1 MPDAQEKQTNF
12 ERTKELTD
20 KLEAGMKDLFQSDK
34 YKEYL
39 NSMSHFHHY
48 SSRNIMLIN
57 MQMPGATR
65 VASFKL
71 WEEQF
76 NRHVKKGE
84 HGIRI
89 FAPIMDKKPETKLM
103 EKLDPETGAPLLDAN
118 GKPVMEEMTAV
129 SNGPR
134 FKLVPVF
141 DVRQTYG
148 EPLPELVENLT
159 GNVAHYEA
167 YMDALRAISPLP
179 IVFEPMREDQ
189 DGYCRYGE
197 QIGIREGM
205 SEIQTISAVVHEI
218 AHAKLHD
225 MNLTADQTPKSKTVK
240 EVEAESVSYVVNQHF
255 GIETSPNSFGY
266 LAEYGSREMPE
277 LKASLDTIR
286 KESNTLINAIDDHFK
301 AICKERGI
309 DLTAKEPDKAQS
321 DRPAPQAERPAEP
334 RYTTETR
341 TENIAGVD
349 FEIQDV
355 IPQTAERVSPEQA
368 QAERPVE
375 QEAAKQVP
383 SGGTDE
389 IVPDPAIGQSEM
401 AIYGYNQPDMLPLLK
416 EKALELYDKD
426 VAVYLLYDDNTE
438 AMAFDRSEIENFDGI
453 FGVDRA
459 DWEKT
464 HEYVSKADH
473 YEIYQIRDGDDLRDY
488 HFASLA
494 QMEAENLAV
503 DRDNYDLAYTAPLP
517 STETLDGLYEKFNID
532 HPKDYTGRSLSV
544 SDVVVIQRDGE
555 ATAHFVD
562 NFGFAEVPAFL
573 AEKQPE
579 IAAPA
584 AEKEAPATEN
594 AAKSKET
601 QFGENVAEVEAQ
613 VKAGETINLS
623 DLMGAIRADQQK
635 PGSEPP
641 PPTPPPALKQEKPEP
656 EAVKPADVAVYK
668 QPVAYAREHGELE
681 AYRQSNNLNKDCAK
695 AIEQSIKNHNYEL
708 YRYDMKSAVKDV
720 AEKYGAERVNLVLA
734 SVIQDQSYDGRYSR
748 ANKEWAKTFEV
759 ADIPKVYLQS
769 HPVLVDGFAEKARAA
784 AMEKPSI
791 METLKANAEKSRQQS
806 QQSEP
811 KKEAQKT
818 KREEL

>member
-1 MPDAQEKQTNF
+1 MPDVQEKQSNF

-20 KLEAGMKDLFQSDK
+20 KLEAGMKDLLQSDK

-89 FAPIMDKKPETKLM
+89 FAPIAEKKPETKLM
-103 EKLDPETGAPLLDAN
+103 EKLDPETGAPLLDEQ
-118 GKPVMEEMTAV
+118 GKVIMEEMTAM

-141 DVRQTYG
+141 DVSQTYG

-167 YMDALRAISPLP
+167 FMDALRAVSPLP
-179 IVFEPMREDQ
+179 IVFEPMRPEQ

-205 SEIQTISAVVHEI
+205 SEIQTVSAVVHEI
-218 AHAKLHD
+218 THAKLHD
-225 MNLTADQTPKSKTVK
+225 LTIAADQTNKTKTVK
-240 EVEAESVSYVVNQHF
+240 EIEAESVSYVVNQHF

-266 LAEYGSREMPE
+266 LAEYGSRDMSE

-286 KESNTLINAIDDHFK
+286 KESNSLINAIDDRFH

-309 DLTAKEPDKAQS
+309 DLTAKAPEQAQLGQT
-321 DRPAPQAERPAEP
+321 APQAEQPAEP
-334 RYTTETR
+334 QYTTETR

-368 QAERPVE
+368 QAGQPIE
-375 QEAAKQVP
+375 QAAKQVP
-383 SGGTDE
+383 PGKSDE

-401 AIYGYNQPDMLPLLK
+401 AIYGYSQPDMLPMLK

-438 AMAFDRSEIENFDGI
+438 AMAFDRSEIESFDGI

-464 HEYVSKADH
+464 PEYVSKDDH
-473 YEIYQIRDGDDLRDY
+473 YEIYQIRDGDDFRDY
-488 HFASLA
+488 RFASLK
-494 QMEAENLAV
+494 QMEDSNMAV
-503 DRDNYDLAYTAPLP
+503 DRGNYDLAYTAPLP
-517 STETLDGLYEKFNID
+517 STETLDGLYEKFNTD
-532 HPKDYTGRSLSV
+532 RPKDYTGRSLSV
-544 SDVVVIQRDGE
+544 SDVVVIQRGGE

-562 NFGFAEVPAFL
+562 NFGFAEVPVFL
-573 AEKQPE
+573 ADKQKE

-584 AEKEAPATEN
+584 AENEAPVPEN
-594 AAKSKET
+594 ASKPKET
-601 QFGENVAEVEAQ
+601 RFGENVAAVEAR
-613 VKAGETINLS
+613 VNAGETINLS
-623 DLMGAIRADQQK
+623 DLMGAIRADQRR

-641 PPTPPPALKQEKPEP
+641 APTPPPVTKQDKPEP
-656 EAVKPADVAVYK
+656 ELVKPADVAVYK
-668 QPVAYAREHGELE
+668 QPVAYAREHGELDQW
-681 AYRQSNNLNKDCAK
+681 RQNNNLNKDCAK
-695 AIEQSIKNHNYEL
+695 AIDKAVSNSNYEPFH
-708 YRYDMKSAVKDV
+708 YDLKNAAKTVI
-720 AEKYGAERVNLVLA
+720 AEYGAERVNLVLA
-734 SVIQDQSYDGRYSR
+734 SVIQDQSYDGRYSH

-759 ADIPKVYLQS
+759 PENKVYLQS
-769 HPVLVDGFAEKARAA
+769 HPVLVDGFADKARQVAL
-784 AMEKPSI
+784 EKPSI

-811 KKEAQKT
+811 RKESQKT
-818 KREEL
+818 KREEI